1 MDSNLMSCPTCG
13 HAVSNAA
20 GACAYCGAIISE
32 GERKEQTVDKIVA
45 EETQSTEP
53 AEMRPAAEM
62 SDEADYT
69 KAAAGK
75 PFESISTQQTPAE
88 PAAADSPRPANEAVP
103 PADAAATE
111 AEFEV
116 APPEEEHAETPDP
129 ETIRQS
135 AVSKSDPEIALTEA
149 VEPEAVSPSEPAAEL
164 TRSAGSTHQTA
175 EDQTQAEFE
184 PEEVPVSPEPDVLDL
199 VAEEPDESET
209 LGAEIIEMLETQAS
223 EDKAERS
230 PDSDGRPSSNSAVGA
245 AQNDHK
251 GDRQPAEVQEPA
263 PEKQAGLI
271 SEALGDTI
279 LLEPADEVQ
288 TAAKGASDKF
298 EGKTKMDTPKP
309 ARAGQAGSDAAAA
322 EHKMWADA
330 LKIEKA
336 AQDMAAAIAK
346 QKEKLVEVENLK
358 NRQAEAAKM
367 QVLKKQKAVLAKA
380 QAQKKQK
387 LLLAKA
393 AALKKQRNA
402 QAGSDTSKNENAAAT
417 TPRQAGTPTAVARS
431 LEVNSKVQELLKKY
445 EGQAIGINYDNSAE
459 IKEALFVEANREYF
473 SVFVKDKKLH
483 YHYPLKTIL
492 TVIEGKEG
500 VDTGNSKQPVKFMA
514 VIKVY
519 PLVLF

>member
-20 GACAYCGAIISE
+20 GACAYCGAIIFK
-32 GERKEQTVDKIVA
+32 GERKEQTVDKIAA

-69 KAAAGK
+69 I
-75 PFESISTQQTPAE
+75 P
-88 PAAADSPRPANEAVP
+88 
-103 PADAAATE
+103 ATE
-111 AEFEV
+111 AGFV
-116 APPEEEHAETPDP
+116 AAPLEKEHAETPDP
-129 ETIRQS
+129 ETLRQS
-135 AVSKSDPEIALTEA
+135 AVSKSDPGIALTEA
-149 VEPEAVSPSEPAAEL
+149 VEPEAVSPYEQAPAGDYMLEDDEPTAEK
-164 TRSAGSTHQTA
+164 TGSAGSAHQTA
-175 EDQTQAEFE
+175 EEQAQAESG
-184 PEEVPVSPEPDVLDL
+184 PEEVPVSPAPEVLDL
-199 VAEEPDESET
+199 AAEEPDESET
-209 LGAEIIEMLETQAS
+209 PGAETIEMFEIQAF

-230 PDSDGRPSSNSAVGA
+230 TDANGRPSSDRAVGA

-251 GDRQPAEVQEPA
+251 DDRQPAGAQGIA
-263 PEKQAGLI
+263 PEKNAGLI

-279 LLEPADEVQ
+279 LLELGDEVQ
-288 TAAKGASDKF
+288 TSAKGASDKV

-309 ARAGQAGSDAAAA
+309 ARAGQAGSDAAAV

-346 QKEKLVEVENLK
+346 QKEKLVEVDNLK
-358 NRQAEAAKM
+358 DRQAEAAKIR
-367 QVLKKQKAVLAKA
+367 VLKKQKAALAKA
-380 QAQKKQK
+380 QGQKKQK

-393 AALKKQRNA
+393 AALKLKKAAGAKAPALKKQRDG
-402 QAGSDTSKNENAAAT
+402 QAGSETSKNENAAAT
-417 TPRQAGTPTAVARS
+417 ALRQADTPTAVARS
-431 LEVNSKVQELLKKY
+431 LEVNSKVQELLKEY

-459 IKEALFVEANREYF
+459 IKEALLVEANREYF

-492 TVIEGKEG
+492 TVIEGKDG
-500 VDTGNSKQPVKFMA
+500 VDTGNSNQPAKFKA